1 MLGVCSSL
9 DHTGLRTLLAAQGLV
24 PGVPAA
30 WPANISFEQVLSEV
44 GGGVPVNG
52 SGGFVVNVGAGDGRR
67 MDIYHKPMDPT
78 WPLFEFGFGGLAVEA
93 NPHFDHRVP
102 TTPGAADP
110 EDYGPPMTYAS
121 GKLSSTLAEVNRSGT
136 IQIAWTAARPETIA
150 QLLRAHGTPASFDA
164 LSIDIDSDEVA
175 LVRAILEGGFSPR
188 AIAVNFNPDLPPPIY
203 LESHLGGE
211 DRQPRA
217 DAGRHLPGSYV
228 SAGLGS
234 GSAAAFYE
242 VLSPKYSL
250 LGFQMGRFSRWCHR
264 CEQRMWWVRMCG

>member
-1 MLGVCSSL
+1 MEA
-9 DHTGLRTLLAAQGLV
+9 LLSTWARGWAA
-24 PGVPAA
+24 
-30 WPANISFEQVLSEV
+30 
-44 GGGVPVNG
+44 
-52 SGGFVVNVGAGDGRR
+52 DGH
-67 MDIYHKPMDPT
+67 IPKPMDPT
-78 WPLFEFGFGGLAVEA
+78 GHSSSSGSVGSPSSKSPLTAVCPPRRA
-93 NPHFDHRVP
+93 LR
-102 TTPGAADP
+102 PG
-110 EDYGPPMTYAS
+110 YGPPMTYAS

-217 DAGRHLPGSYV
+217 DAGRHLPV
-228 SAGLGS
+228 VRERGLGS
-234 GSAAAFYE
+234 GSALSRGARQSTACLDSNGPLLTLVPSVRAAH
-242 VLSPKYSL
+242 VVVRTDLLAQTRQRDSRRGTRCRAASKNPSL
-250 LGFQMGRFSRWCHR
+250 TRTSAAPNPGTT
-264 CEQRMWWVRMCG
+264 